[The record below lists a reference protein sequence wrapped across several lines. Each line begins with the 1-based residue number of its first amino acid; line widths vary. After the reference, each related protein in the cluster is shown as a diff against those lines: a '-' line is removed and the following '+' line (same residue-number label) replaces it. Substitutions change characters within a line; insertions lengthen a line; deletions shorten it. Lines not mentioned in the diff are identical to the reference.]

1 MNSDIRLSIGFWQ
14 HPKTRKLIRRGG
26 LEVVRSLQILWCFC
40 AQERTNGILS
50 GMDIDDIEIAA
61 DWQGEPGKLV
71 ELLLKGNWMEM
82 LADSTYALHGWEER
96 QAFVS
101 KAESRKAHA
110 KAAAESRWREKRGTL
125 GEMPPHAPSIPD
137 SCPSHMPIPET
148 AYADS
153 CGEHCAGHENLC
165 SEHKKQCSEHG
176 NFMLT
181 HAQGDAPIPNPIP
194 VPEEIKTPP
203 NNDLG
208 LKQDARV
215 AQTVPEGGGVEEPGI
230 EFLELRQA
238 YDREGRKE
246 APLAGFEAYKAL
258 KKSRQWPGLG
268 QIHHA
273 LESLARNDEQWRAG
287 KAPGLAKFL
296 REQWWRMEPRSR
308 SSPPAAASASSL
320 AERNLRTVQEVLE
333 AESGGADAG
342 H

>member
-1 MNSDIRLSIGFWQ
+1 M
-14 HPKTRKLIRRGG
+14 
-26 LEVVRSLQILWCFC
+26 VRSLQILWCFC

-82 LADSTYALHGWEER
+82 LDDSTYALHGWEER

-101 KAESRKAHA
+101 KAESRRAHA

-137 SCPSHMPIPET
+137 SCPPHMPISET

-153 CGEHCAGHENLC
+153 CGEHRAGHE
-165 SEHKKQCSEHG
+165 KQCSEHG
-176 NFMLT
+176 NFMLN
-181 HAQGDAPIPNPIP
+181 HAQGDAPIPIPNPIP
-194 VPEEIKTPP
+194 VPEEINPPP

-215 AQTVPEGGGVEEPGI
+215 AQTVPEGGGVEETSL
-230 EFLELRQA
+230 EFLELREA
-238 YDREGRKE
+238 YDQSGRKE
-246 APLAGFEAYKAL
+246 APLAGFEEYKAL
-258 KKSRQWPGLG
+258 KKARQWPGLG
-268 QIHHA
+268 QIYHA

-296 REQWWRMEPRSR
+296 KEQWWRMEPRSR
-308 SSPPAAASASSL
+308 ASPAAASRGTSL
-320 AERNLRTVQEVLE
+320 AERNMRTVRQVLGTE
-333 AESGGADAG
+333 PGGDG
-342 H
+342 

>member
-1 MNSDIRLSIGFWQ
+1 M
-14 HPKTRKLIRRGG
+14 
-26 LEVVRSLQILWCFC
+26 VRSLQILWCFC

-71 ELLLKGNWMEM
+71 ELLLKGNWMEK
-82 LADSTYALHGWEER
+82 LSDSTYALHGWEER

-101 KAESRKAHA
+101 KAESRRAHA

-137 SCPSHMPIPET
+137 SCPSHMPISET

-153 CGEHCAGHENLC
+153 CGEHCSEHKFSC
-165 SEHKKQCSEHG
+165 SEHEKQCPEHE

-181 HAQGDAPIPNPIP
+181 HAQGDAPIPIPIPNPIP
-194 VPEEIKTPP
+194 EEINTPP

-215 AQTVPEGGGVEEPGI
+215 AQTVPEGGGVEETSL
-230 EFLELRQA
+230 EFLELREA
-238 YDREGRKE
+238 YDQSGRIE
-246 APLAGFEAYKAL
+246 APLAGFEEYKAL
-258 KKSRQWPGLG
+258 KKARQWPGLG
-268 QIHHA
+268 QIYHA
-273 LESLARNDEQWRAG
+273 LESLARNDQQWRAG

-296 REQWWRMEPRSR
+296 KEQWWRMKPRSR
-308 SSPPAAASASSL
+308 ASPAAASRGTSL
-320 AERNLRTVQEVLE
+320 AERNMRTVQQVLGTE
-333 AESGGADAG
+333 PGGDG
-342 H
+342 